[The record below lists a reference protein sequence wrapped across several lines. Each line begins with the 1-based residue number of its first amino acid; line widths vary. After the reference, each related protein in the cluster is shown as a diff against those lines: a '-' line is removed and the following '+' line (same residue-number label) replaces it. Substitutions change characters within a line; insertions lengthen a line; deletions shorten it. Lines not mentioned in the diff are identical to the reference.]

1 MYGGVGQ
8 KMRHFVDFKGA
19 LKLIEQSELWQERNT
34 IRTHMSDTALQAGT

>member
-19 LKLIEQSELWQERNT
+19 LKLIEQSELWQERKHNT
-34 IRTHMSDTALQAGT
+34 DHMSDTALQAGT